1 MTKMKNNLTKKGTVR
16 KNKPGAGRPKL
27 FEEET
32 KELRRL
38 IPISQYSKLE
48 AILDYEISKL
58 KKK

>member
-1 MTKMKNNLTKKGTVR
+1 MENNLTKKGTVR

-58 KKK
+58 KK